1 MAEKMETWDGIKD
14 GRELWKTWQM
24 LLDQTLAYKN
34 SNRFLRMPE
43 KQQQDYLKT
52 MHQRLQSVND
62 AAHDKDMEYIKKI
75 KANYGIQ

>member
-1 MAEKMETWDGIKD
+1 MDKTTEWSGIKD

-52 MHQRLQSVND
+52 MHQRLQAVND